1 MGTRAHTGTR
11 DMTAPLTGVVPVVP
25 TVFHDD
31 DTLDLDG
38 TARVVDYLR

>member
-1 MGTRAHTGTR
+1 
-11 DMTAPLTGVVPVVP
+11 MTAPLTGVVPVVP